1 MELHIYA
8 QINNFYNKFTKEE
21 VSQENLSFDKK
32 YIGYHI
38 NQNGILPIQQQYDC
52 FIIKL
57 I

>member
-38 NQNGILPIQQQYDC
+38 NQNGILPIQQQYDL
-52 FIIKL
+52 FYKL
-57 I
+57 